1 VAVALGPR
9 VLVAAMAA
17 LLLAPVAAAQ
27 ARFFSA
33 APDVP
38 LPAGGVETAAAVT
51 VGTSEGQA
59 IISFATVPQS
69 EEAVLA
75 FYEAALPE
83 LGWTPARPGAPD
95 TVVYVRGREQ
105 LSLTVRAGPDGG
117 VVLRVLLSASRAS
130 SALD

>member
-1 VAVALGPR
+1 MAVALGPR
-9 VLVAAMAA
+9 VLVVALAA

-33 APDVP
+33 TPDVP
-38 LPAGGVETAAAVT
+38 LPAGGVETTAAVT

-59 IISFATVPQS
+59 IVSFATVPQTVES
-69 EEAVLA
+69 VQG
-75 FYEAALPE
+75 FYDAALPE
-83 LGWTPARPGAPD
+83 LGWTPAGAGAPD
-95 TVVYVRGREQ
+95 TMVYVRGREQ

-117 VVLRVLLSASRAS
+117 VVLRALLSASRAS